1 MDLATQ
7 NVLCKC
13 ADRLIQMLILLPVP
27 LQQHLQ
33 PQLVQLL
40 VQLALP
46 AQQQHPL
53 FSQTQL
59 HLLYQQPEWNMPIC
73 SAINHHQET
82 RAVDLIMEEGCC
94 EPIVETCRTT
104 EDRCGQEPLFAL
116 RPLLQA
122 NCQPQP
128 REWHWHWI
136 GWGEKDRI
144 SKQWKWYA
152 SSSVHCW
159 KVPSAR
165 PPWSFNTLNNKQKWE
180 IQRSDESTH
189 AISWLL
195 CGLFEEHTWSG
206 IGLPKAFARQHPLE
220 RQWKGEKFP
229 ACKHHTA
236 EILSHLAVSFRGF
249 NNKNP
254 L

>member
-1 MDLATQ
+1 MDLVTQ

-13 ADRLIQMLILLPVP
+13 ADRLIQVLILLPVP

-94 EPIVETCRTT
+94 EPIVQTCRTT

-136 GWGEKDRI
+136 GWGKKDRI

-152 SSSVHCW
+152 SSSVHCSLSSTTVVIRYFEQQAKVGDPEIWW
-159 KVPSAR
+159 KYPCHQLASLWIIWRAYLVRHR
-165 PPWSFNTLNNKQKWE
+165 PT
-180 IQRSDESTH
+180 
-189 AISWLL
+189 
-195 CGLFEEHTWSG
+195 
-206 IGLPKAFARQHPLE
+206 
-220 RQWKGEKFP
+220 
-229 ACKHHTA
+229 
-236 EILSHLAVSFRGF
+236 
-249 NNKNP
+249 
-254 L
+254 